1 MENPRSLDNPNLKRG
16 PRPSKACPAQGL
28 PNCHEELWPRQQNDL
43 IRFHRRTFRDI
54 LSVSLKGAS
63 FKYEQLHKYYRHL
76 QHICII
82 LYIYIVYIYIP
93 YPYSEFP
100 SLKRTKQ
107 LIQLQHEV
115 TTVCPVHVQ
124 SVSSCG
130 IRQIWSKVWIL
141 RPCWLG
147 SNNGWLVVEPTNNVL
162 LVKIEG
168 PIW

>member
-82 LYIYIVYIYIP
+82 LYIYIYSLYIYI
-93 YPYSEFP
+93 YRTHIP
-100 SLKRTKQ
+100 SSHPWKGQSNWSSCNMKWR
-107 LIQLQHEV
+107 
-115 TTVCPVHVQ
+115 PFVQ
-124 SVSSCG
+124 SMSSPCPPVASAKSDQRCG
-130 IRQIWSKVWIL
+130 SWGHAGWA
-141 RPCWLG
+141 PTMAGWWL
-147 SNNGWLVVEPTNNVL
+147 SL
-162 LVKIEG
+162 
-168 PIW
+168 PIMSFW